1 MRKAGWVDMQY
12 RTLGRTGEKV
22 SVMGVGGHHLGLER
36 VDEALAIRIV
46 REAIDA
52 GINFMD
58 NSWDYHRGESERRM
72 GKALRDGYRE
82 KAFLMTKVDGR
93 SREAARRQLEESLR
107 RLETDRIDLVQHHEV
122 IRFEDPDRV
131 FRSGGAQEALR
142 EAREAGKVRFIGF
155 TGHKNPHIHL
165 HMLDV
170 ARDHG
175 FVFDTAQMPLNV
187 LDAHFRSFE
196 TLVVP
201 RLVEEGVGVLGMKSM
216 GNGMILDSGVAT
228 PQECLR
234 YALSLPTSVVI
245 TGMDSLEILE
255 QAIRIGTEFQPLSD
269 EERRALLERTAEAA
283 AGGGHELFKTSSIFD
298 ATARNPE
305 WLGEEPEEVK
315 TASP

>member
-1 MRKAGWVDMQY
+1 MQY

-234 YALSLPTSVVI
+234 YALSLPSSVVI